1 MLRYSPQPVTRCN
14 PLFWPSCA
22 VLWYAHGVIL
32 YSRRGIAIFVI
43 KYIQPATGVNVL
55 SCWGLTNGE
64 RLEMFIFW
72 LILIFAAV
80 FLCSVIRR
88 HFLTSTYNKT
98 LYFPALCVPGVVP
111 YLGTPQRLNL
121 QPSGEQRPQRPQ
133 HNKKTKQKNF
143 GEHTRADLAG
153 AIGSPPASSGSG
165 EMKGTQQ
172 EHNKTR
178 VTVI

>member
-80 FLCSVIRR
+80 FLCSVFRR
-88 HFLTSTYNKT
+88 YFSASTGEI
-98 LYFPALCVPGVVP
+98 LAMFAAWSCGLSIVPF
-111 YLGTPQRLNL
+111 YGTPQRLNL
-121 QPSGEQRPQRPQ
+121 QPSGNSGRNVRNTTKKQ
-133 HNKKTKQKNF
+133 NKKIF
-143 GEHTRADLAG
+143 GNTHAPTLRGLLGRPPPPQDRA
-153 AIGSPPASSGSG
+153 
-165 EMKGTQQ
+165 KWK
-172 EHNKTR
+172 EHNRNTTKHG
-178 VTVI
+178 